1 MQVLYNNKME
11 EKELKKI
18 ISTNIRMQRA
28 KKDITQEH
36 LADLINLSAT
46 QIGALERGVSMPKI
60 ITLMNLAEVF
70 DVKVDDLLH

>member
-1 MQVLYNNKME
+1 ME

>member
-11 EKELKKI
+11 EKELKKT

-46 QIGALERGVSMPKI
+46 QLGALERGVSMPKI
-60 ITLMNLAEVF
+60 ITLVKLAEVF
-70 DVKVDDLLH
+70 DVNVDDLLH

>member
-1 MQVLYNNKME
+1 ME
-11 EKELKKI
+11 EKELRKI

-46 QIGALERGVSMPKI
+46 QLGALERGVSMPKI
-60 ITLMNLAEVF
+60 ITLIKLAEIF
-70 DVKVDDLLH
+70 ELKVDDLLH